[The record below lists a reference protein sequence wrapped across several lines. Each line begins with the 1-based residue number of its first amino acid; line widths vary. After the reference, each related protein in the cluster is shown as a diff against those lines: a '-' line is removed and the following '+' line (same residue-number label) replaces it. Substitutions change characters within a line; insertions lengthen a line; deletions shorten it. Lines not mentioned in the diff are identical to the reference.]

1 MRKFIVMGPQGCG
14 KGTQA
19 KMLTKDF
26 DLVHISVGDIFRWQ
40 VQHHTKLGARVK
52 RIVASGLL
60 VPDDLVNEVVVDRL
74 ELHDWNYGF
83 ILDGFPRTLAQAAAL
98 DDMLAQ
104 KKMRLDAV
112 VELKVEDD
120 VLVSRISGR
129 FACAQCGAGYHDTNK
144 PTTIAGVCD
153 QCGAKEFVRRADDNA
168 VTVQKRLMAYYRET
182 APLIGYY
189 FAKGILKRVDGMA
202 PIGEISQAIEAALGP
217 REPV

>member
-1 MRKFIVMGPQGCG
+1 MNLILLGPPGAG

-19 KMLTKDF
+19 EELVKQHGYVQLSTGGMLREAVKAGTA
-26 DLVHISVGDIFRWQ
+26 VGLKAAPLMEQ
-40 VQHHTKLGARVK
+40 
-52 RIVASGLL
+52 GLL
-60 VPDDLVNEVVVDRL
+60 VPDDVVIGAISERL
-74 ELHDWNYGF
+74 TKPDCARGF

-98 DDMLAQ
+98 DELLAQ

-129 FACAQCGAGYHDTNK
+129 FACGQCGAGYHETNK
-144 PTTIAGVCD
+144 PTKVAGVCD
-153 QCGAKEFVRRADDNA
+153 QCGSKEFVRRADDNA

-202 PIGEISQAIEAALGP
+202 PIEEISQAIEAVLQP
-217 REPV
+217 RQRV